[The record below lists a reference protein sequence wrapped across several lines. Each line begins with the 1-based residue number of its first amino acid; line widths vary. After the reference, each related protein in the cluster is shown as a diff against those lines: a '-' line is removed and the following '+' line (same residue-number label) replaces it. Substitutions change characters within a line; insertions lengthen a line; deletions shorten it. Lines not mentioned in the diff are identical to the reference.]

1 MARSSLLGT
10 DRAARETAGRDT
22 AALGPGDNSDSAGD
36 LMGLPDSDDVDP
48 NVPADE
54 ILADGADIGVDR
66 VFTPGRGGAAA
77 SAGDSADLSVL
88 KDAEAG
94 NPLDDED
101 SDEETAAEQAAAAA
115 AAAARPRPPPRP
127 RRRS

>member
-10 DRAARETAGRDT
+10 DRAARAAAGRDT
-22 AALGPGDNSDSAGD
+22 SALGPGDNSDSAGD
-36 LMGLPDSDDVDP
+36 LMGLPDSDDIDL

-54 ILADGADIGVDR
+54 VLTDGADIGVDR
-66 VFTPGRGGAAA
+66 VFTPGRAAGG
-77 SAGDSADLSVL
+77 GDSEDLNVL

-101 SDEETAAEQAAAAA
+101 SDEESAADQA
-115 AAAARPRPPPRP
+115 PPPAR
-127 RRRS
+127 RRRSR